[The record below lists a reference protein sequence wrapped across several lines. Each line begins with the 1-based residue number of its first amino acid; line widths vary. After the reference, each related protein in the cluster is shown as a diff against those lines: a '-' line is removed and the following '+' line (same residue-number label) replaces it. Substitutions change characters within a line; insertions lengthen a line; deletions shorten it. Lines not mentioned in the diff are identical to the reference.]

1 MLKATE
7 QHQQT
12 SFFGSDLIDQ
22 LDPKDPLLLLSNAI
36 PWQEFE
42 KDFIGEYTQ
51 GIGRPSIEQYPGS
64 LSVDRAAVVSDGL
77 LDELDDLAGSVHL
90 VCEFI
95 AESRPD
101 LVGGGEPVGE
111 VLVELGR

>member
-1 MLKATE
+1 MLTHGKAPSRCWIWT
-7 QHQQT
+7 
-12 SFFGSDLIDQ
+12 
-22 LDPKDPLLLLSNAI
+22 LSRNGHI
-36 PWQEFE
+36 KRQNLWEL
-42 KDFIGEYTQ
+42 
-51 GIGRPSIEQYPGS
+51 GRPSIEQYPGS